1 MIADSEYPFDI
12 LSCLLCLVS
21 KHGFE
26 DLWAKVF
33 RLGHAQWTR
42 QRQHDQDVLP
52 TWQILSQMSQPTQLV
67 SKFSRWTACG
77 VRRKTGALLSM
88 GLQFGLQESLPRNAN
103 TED

>member
-33 RLGHAQWTR
+33 QGLGHAQWTR

-52 TWQILSQMSQPTQLV
+52 TWQMSQPSQVLEMD
-67 SKFSRWTACG
+67 S
-77 VRRKTGALLSM
+77 VRRA
-88 GLQFGLQESLPRNAN
+88 
-103 TED
+103 